1 MQLSPRS
8 ISLSL
13 SLRAREECL
22 QLRYHRQSVGVILRN
37 CQNHFDWFNFIQFRI
52 KRTNNST
59 TPWWLCICCD
69 ANIPTRFLSLSLSLC
84 VCEECLWLR
93 YHCQSFGVILWKL
106 LGTLRMFFFLFIEW
120 LIIINLTVPQVV
132 QSFDVTNL
140 QSELSRLRG
149 LYTTCCMGAIGGPP
163 PPT

>member
-1 MQLSPRS
+1 MIVHLLWCKYS
-8 ISLSL
+8 
-13 SLRAREECL
+13 
-22 QLRYHRQSVGVILRN
+22 H
-37 CQNHFDWFNFIQFRI
+37 
-52 KRTNNST
+52 K
-59 TPWWLCICCD
+59 
-69 ANIPTRFLSLSLSLC
+69 IPLSLSLC

-163 PPT
+163 HPPKGHFVHETEGLWPIAFEDLSLVTSHQKEKAWGPKENSTWIVTW